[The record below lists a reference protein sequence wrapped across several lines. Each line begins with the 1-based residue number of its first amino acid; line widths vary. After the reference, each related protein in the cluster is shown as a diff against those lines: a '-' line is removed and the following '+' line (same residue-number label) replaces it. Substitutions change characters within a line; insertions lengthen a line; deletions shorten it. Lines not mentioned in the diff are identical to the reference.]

1 MGLIIFSRNN
11 KKISKIYKR
20 ETYFLLLWRLLVQDQ
35 GTSWSE
41 SRESFL
47 PGCRLPTF
55 HCILTWQ
62 RMERV
67 SKLSSD
73 SHKGTN
79 LIREGSTFI
88 TSCNPSYLLKA
99 LPLNTIIPAGM
110 GRQVLTWIW
119 ENSKHSVHNTLP
131 LAPHN
136 SWPSYMQNSLIIF
149 LKPQKS

>member
-1 MGLIIFSRNN
+1 MAAWLSAGENPPPG
-11 KKISKIYKR
+11 YK
-20 ETYFLLLWRLLVQDQ
+20 LS
-35 GTSWSE
+35 TS
-41 SRESFL
+41 
-47 PGCRLPTF
+47 

-110 GRQVLTWIW
+110 GRQVLT
-119 ENSKHSVHNTLP
+119 
-131 LAPHN
+131 
-136 SWPSYMQNSLIIF
+136 
-149 LKPQKS
+149 